1 MKTIT
6 LLSVTL
12 AAGIAGVA
20 AFALASS
27 SFVAALPGDVIL
39 GTGASLAIL
48 GFAAYDYS
56 RRYLPL
62 PLPGRVLRPK
72 LPAAVASRPASC
84 ASRKDCL
91 AA

>member
-1 MKTIT
+1 MKTIQ
-6 LLSVTL
+6 LLSVIL
-12 AAGIAGVA
+12 AAGVA
-20 AFALASS
+20 AFSLASS

-39 GTGASLAIL
+39 GTGASAAIL

-62 PLPGRVLRPK
+62 RLPARTLRPQ
-72 LPAAVASRPASC
+72 LPASVASRPAAC
-84 ASRKDCL
+84 PAGKDCL